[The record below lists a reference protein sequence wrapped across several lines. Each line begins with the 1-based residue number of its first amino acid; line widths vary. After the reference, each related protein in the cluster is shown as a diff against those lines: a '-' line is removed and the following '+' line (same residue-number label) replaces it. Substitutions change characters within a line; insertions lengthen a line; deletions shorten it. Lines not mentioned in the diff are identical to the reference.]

1 METEV
6 IDSIPSLLNLIAKEK
21 RKAGENSLYFRGH
34 KEHYRAVT
42 PSIGRNGL
50 LESEDKLFREF
61 ILRNPDEFEGTRS
74 TFQILAKMQH
84 YGLPTR
90 LLDISSNP
98 LISLFFAVEEDEKTN
113 TLDGELVIF
122 SIPQNFIK
130 YYDSDTVSVVSN
142 IAKRPFKKL
151 NVSRVSRKI
160 TKEEDKQQW
169 LKRFNDIPHIK
180 YLLHE
185 IKDEKPYFTHVIE
198 KDHLQSI
205 WCVKPLL
212 NNRRIIKQDGA
223 FLLFGLNGSKEKLAE
238 YKSDA
243 FVPKCYRVT
252 NKVELREQLELLGV
266 SKDKIYPELDT
277 AALYLKTKYAK
288 V

>member
-1 METEV
+1 METAI
-6 IDSIPSLLNLIAKEK
+6 IDSIPSLLELIAREKKE
-21 RKAGENSLYFRGH
+21 AGENSLYFRGH
-34 KEHYRAVT
+34 KEHYEKII
-42 PSIGRNGL
+42 PSIGRNSL
-50 LESEDKLFREF
+50 LESEDKLFKEF
-61 ILRNPDEFEGTRS
+61 ILRNPDEFKEQRS

-90 LLDISSNP
+90 LLDITSNP
-98 LISLFFAVEEDEKTN
+98 LISLFFAVEEDEITEN
-113 TLDGELVIF
+113 VDGEFVIF

-142 IAKRPFKKL
+142 IAKRPYKKL
-151 NVSRVSRKI
+151 NVSRISRKI
-160 TKEEDKQQW
+160 TKEETKQQW

-185 IKDEKPYFTHVIE
+185 IKDEKPYFAHVIE

-223 FLLFGLNGSKEKLAE
+223 FLLFGLDGSKEKLAS
-238 YKSDA
+238 YKPDA
-243 FVPKCYRVT
+243 FMPKCYRV
-252 NKVELREQLELLGV
+252 NDKARLREQLELLGV

-277 AALYLKTKYAK
+277 TAQYLKNKYAK

>member
-1 METEV
+1 METTS
-6 IDSIPSLLNLIAKEK
+6 IDSISSLLELIAEEK
-21 RKAGENSLYFRGH
+21 KKAGENSLYFRGH
-34 KEHYRAVT
+34 KKHYDTVT
-42 PSIGRNGL
+42 PSIARDGL
-50 LESEDKLFREF
+50 LESEDQLFKEF
-61 ILRNPDEFEGTRS
+61 ILRNPDEFQGQRS

-98 LISLFFAVEEDEKTN
+98 LISLFFAVEEDEETDSV
-113 TLDGELVIF
+113 DGEFVIF
-122 SIPQNFIK
+122 SIPSKYIK

-142 IAKRPFKKL
+142 IAKRPFRKL
-151 NVSRVSRKI
+151 NVSKISRKS
-160 TKEEDKQQW
+160 TTEENKQQW
-169 LKRFNDIPHIK
+169 IKRFNDIPHIK

-185 IKDEKPYFTHVIE
+185 IKDEKPYFAHVIE
-198 KDHLQSI
+198 KEHLESI

-223 FLLFGLNGSKEKLAE
+223 FLLFGLDGSKENLASYRPVAFMPKLF
-238 YKSDA
+238 K
-243 FVPKCYRVT
+243 VT
-252 NKVELREQLELLGV
+252 NKAQLREQLELLGV

-277 AALYLKTKYAK
+277 TAQYLKHKYMK

>member
-151 NVSRVSRKI
+151 NVCRVSRKI

>member
-6 IDSIPSLLNLIAKEK
+6 IDSIPSLLELIAKEK

-113 TLDGELVIF
+113 SLDGELVIF

-151 NVSRVSRKI
+151 NVSRISRKI

-185 IKDEKPYFTHVIE
+185 IKDEKPYFAHVIE

-277 AALYLKTKYAK
+277 AALYLKMKYAK

>member
-1 METEV
+1 MEIEE
-6 IDSIPSLLNLIAKEK
+6 IDSIPSLLELIASER
-21 RKAGENSLYFRGH
+21 RKAGDNSLYFRGH
-34 KEHYRAVT
+34 KKHYPTVT
-42 PSIGRNGL
+42 PSIGRDGL
-50 LESEDKLFREF
+50 LESEDKLFKEF
-61 ILRNPDEFEGTRS
+61 ILRNPDEFEGQRS

-98 LISLFFAVEEDEKTN
+98 LISLFFAVEEDEKTEEI
-113 TLDGELVIF
+113 DGEFVIF
-122 SIPQNFIK
+122 SIPQKYIK

-142 IAKRPFKKL
+142 IAKRPYKKL
-151 NVSRVSRKI
+151 NVSRISRKI
-160 TKEEDKQQW
+160 SKEESKQQW

-185 IKDEKPYFTHVIE
+185 IKDEKPYFAHVIE
-198 KDHLQSI
+198 KDHLQSV

-238 YKSDA
+238 YNSEA
-243 FVPKCYRVT
+243 FMPKCYRVT
-252 NKVELREQLELLGV
+252 NKAKLREQLELLGV

-277 AALYLKTKYAK
+277 TAQYLKTKYAK

>member
-6 IDSIPSLLNLIAKEK
+6 IDSISSLLELIANEK
-21 RKAGENSLYFRGH
+21 KNSGENSLYFRGH
-34 KEHYRAVT
+34 KKHYKTVT
-42 PSIGRNGL
+42 PSIDRDGL
-50 LESEDKLFREF
+50 LESEDQLFREF
-61 ILRNPDEFEGTRS
+61 ILRNPDEFQNERS
-74 TFQILAKMQH
+74 TFQMLAKMQH

-98 LISLFFAVEEDEKTN
+98 LISLFFAIEEDKETEN
-113 TLDGELVIF
+113 IDGEFIIF
-122 SIPQNFIK
+122 SIPQKYIK

-142 IAKRPFKKL
+142 IAKRPYKKL
-151 NVSRVSRKI
+151 NVSKISRKI
-160 TKEEDKQQW
+160 TKEESKQQW
-169 LKRFNDIPHIK
+169 LKRFNNIPHIR

-185 IKDEKPYFTHVIE
+185 IKDEKPYFEHVIE

-223 FLLFGLNGSKEKLAE
+223 FLLFGIDQSKEKLAN
-238 YKSDA
+238 YKPDA
-243 FVPKCYRVT
+243 FIPKCYKVT
-252 NKVELREQLELLGV
+252 NKVHLREQLKLLGV
-266 SKDKIYPELDT
+266 SRDKIYPELDT
-277 AALYLKTKYAK
+277 TAQYLKDVYAK

>member
-1 METEV
+1 METEL
-6 IDSIPSLLNLIAKEK
+6 IDSISSLLELVAKEK
-21 RKAGENSLYFRGH
+21 RKAGENNLYFRGH
-34 KEHYRAVT
+34 KKHYDSVV
-42 PSIGRNGL
+42 PSIGRNDL
-50 LESEDKLFREF
+50 LESEDQLFKEF
-61 ILRNPDEFEGTRS
+61 ILRNPDEFQGQRS

-98 LISLFFAVEEDEKTN
+98 LISLFFAVEEDEKTEN
-113 TLDGELVIF
+113 TDGEFVIF
-122 SIPQNFIK
+122 SIPQKYIK

-142 IAKRPFKKL
+142 IAKRPYKKL
-151 NVSRVSRKI
+151 NVSKIKRKT
-160 TKEEDKQQW
+160 TKEENKQQW
-169 LKRFNDIPHIK
+169 LKRFNNIPHIK

-185 IKDEKPYFTHVIE
+185 IKDEKPYFSHVIE

-223 FLLFGLNGSKEKLAE
+223 FLLFGIDGSKEKLAD
-238 YKSDA
+238 YKPDA
-243 FVPKCYRVT
+243 FMPKCYKVT
-252 NKVELREQLELLGV
+252 NKVQLREQLELLGV

-277 AALYLKTKYAK
+277 TAQYLKDKYAK

>member
-6 IDSIPSLLNLIAKEK
+6 IDSISSLLELVAKEK
-21 RKAGENSLYFRGH
+21 KKADENGLYFRGH
-34 KEHYRAVT
+34 KKHYDSVT
-42 PSIGRNGL
+42 PSIGRDRL

-61 ILRNPDEFEGTRS
+61 ILRNPDEFEGQRS

-98 LISLFFAVEEDEKTN
+98 LISLFFAIEEDKLTDDE
-113 TLDGELVIF
+113 DGEFIIF
-122 SIPQNFIK
+122 SIPQKYIK

-142 IAKRPFKKL
+142 ISKRPYKKL
-151 NVSRVSRKI
+151 NVSKVSRKS
-160 TKEEDKQQW
+160 TKEETKQQW

-185 IKDEKPYFTHVIE
+185 IKDEKPYFAHVIE

-223 FLLFGLNGSKEKLAE
+223 FLLFGINESKEKLAN
-238 YKSDA
+238 YNPDA
-243 FVPKCYRVT
+243 FMPKHYKVT
-252 NKVELREQLELLGV
+252 NKAHLREQLKLLGV
-266 SKDKIYPELDT
+266 SRDKIYPELDT
-277 AALYLKTKYAK
+277 TAQYLKDVYAK

>member
-1 METEV
+1 METEE
-6 IDSIPSLLNLIAKEK
+6 IDSIPSLLELIAREK
-21 RKAGENSLYFRGH
+21 SKAGDNSLYFRGH
-34 KEHYRAVT
+34 KKHYPTVT
-42 PSIGRNGL
+42 PSIGRDGL
-50 LESEDKLFREF
+50 LESEDKLFKEF
-61 ILRNPDEFEGTRS
+61 ILRNPDEFEGQRS

-98 LISLFFAVEEDEKTN
+98 LISLFFAVEEDKKTEE
-113 TLDGELVIF
+113 LDGEFVIF
-122 SIPQNFIK
+122 SIPQKYIK

-142 IAKRPFKKL
+142 IAKRPYKKL
-151 NVSRVSRKI
+151 NVSRISRKI
-160 TKEEDKQQW
+160 SKEESKQQW
-169 LKRFNDIPHIK
+169 LKRFNEIPHIR

-185 IKDEKPYFTHVIE
+185 IKDEKPYFAHVIE

-238 YKSDA
+238 YNTDA
-243 FVPKCYRVT
+243 FEPKCYRVT
-252 NKVELREQLELLGV
+252 NKAQLREQLELLGV

-277 AALYLKTKYAK
+277 TAQYLKTKYAK

>member
-1 METEV
+1 METEE
-6 IDSIPSLLNLIAKEK
+6 INSIPSLLELIAKEK
-21 RKAGENSLYFRGH
+21 KKAGENSLYFRGH
-34 KEHYRAVT
+34 KKHYPAVT
-42 PSIGRNGL
+42 PSIGRDGL
-50 LESEDKLFREF
+50 LESEDKLFKEF
-61 ILRNPDEFEGTRS
+61 ILRNPDEFEGQRS

-98 LISLFFAVEEDEKTN
+98 LISLFFAVEKDERTEGV
-113 TLDGELVIF
+113 DGEFVIF
-122 SIPQNFIK
+122 SIPQKYIK

-142 IAKRPFKKL
+142 IAKRPYKKL
-151 NVSRVSRKI
+151 DISKISRIISKD
-160 TKEEDKQQW
+160 ESKQQW

-185 IKDEKPYFTHVIE
+185 IKDEKPYFAHVIE

-205 WCVKPLL
+205 WCVKSLL

-238 YKSDA
+238 YKPDA

-252 NKVELREQLELLGV
+252 NKVQLREQLELLGV

-277 AALYLKTKYAK
+277 TAQYLKTKYAK